1 VAHEGLLIIGYGN
14 ELRGDDAVGPLAA
27 RKLADRGFD
36 ALALHQL
43 TPELA
48 ERIAAARAVIFL
60 DADACVPP
68 RHVMVEP
75 LVPDGAPST
84 LGHYGGSAG
93 LLFLAQT
100 VYGACPDAWLVRIGA
115 ESFEFGEGMSEA
127 AEQAVRAAIDETM
140 RIGAQL

>member
-1 VAHEGLLIIGYGN
+1 MTHEGLLIIGYGN

-68 RHVMVEP
+68 GQVVVEP
-75 LVPDGAPST
+75 IAPGGAAST
-84 LGHYGGSAG
+84 LGHYAGSAG
-93 LLFLAQT
+93 LLSLARA
-100 VYGACPDAWLVRIGA
+100 VYGASPDAWQIRIGA
-115 ESFEFGEGMSEA
+115 ETFEFGEATSAA
-127 AEQAVRAAIDETM
+127 AERAVRAAIDETI
-140 RIGAQL
+140 RISAQL